1 MMGKAKTGAA
11 AAVAALIL
19 ISGPAAADA
28 FRGAVGAGLLGAGIG
43 GIAGGGS
50 GAAKGAAIGA
60 GVGILAGSSRENQRQ
75 QQQQQQQM
83 EQQRL
88 QQQEAEAARLR
99 AEQERLALERQR
111 LEMEQQMHRERMMM
125 QQQQQQF
132 AAPAPAVTP
141 IQPVDS
147 ALIADIQRSLTIL
160 GFQPGPIDGLLGAQ
174 TVVAIKNYETQ
185 NGLLVTGQPSHPLL
199 QHMRARGG

>member
-1 MMGKAKTGAA
+1 MVRNSRTALAA
-11 AAVAALIL
+11 MAVAALVL
-19 ISGPAAADA
+19 VAPPAGADA

-60 GVGILAGSSRENQRQ
+60 GVGILAGGARQNQ
-75 QQQQQQQM
+75 QQQQQREQQM
-83 EQQRL
+83 R

-111 LEMEQQMHRERMMM
+111 LEMEQQMQRERMMM

-132 AAPAPAVTP
+132 AAPAPAP
-141 IQPVDS
+141 APLQLQAVDA

-160 GFQPGPIDGLLGAQ
+160 GFAPGPIDGLLGAQ
-174 TVVAIKNYETQ
+174 TVVAIKDYETAH
-185 NGLLVTGQPSHPLL
+185 GLLVTGQPSQPLL